1 MIGEIVSQPII
12 ALFWA
17 PLSVSK
23 QGGGGG
29 DGGGDGGGEGGSGD
43 SEGGGGEGGG
53 GDGGGGDG
61 GGGEGEM
68 AVHEPEPGCMPQVHP
83 ERQLLGVKHPVPD
96 WPALQLGIA
105 GPHTTKLPKVGELD
119 PHTLH

>member
-29 DGGGDGGGEGGSGD
+29 
-43 SEGGGGEGGG
+43 GGG
-53 GDGGGGDG
+53 GDGSDG
-61 GGGEGEM
+61 G
-68 AVHEPEPGCMPQVHP
+68 PGSAHGQK
-83 ERQLLGVKHPVPD
+83 R
-96 WPALQLGIA
+96 
-105 GPHTTKLPKVGELD
+105 
-119 PHTLH
+119 

>member
-29 DGGGDGGGEGGSGD
+29 GGDGGAARGEPPPQAQH
-43 SEGGGGEGGG
+43 
-53 GDGGGGDG
+53 
-61 GGGEGEM
+61 M
-68 AVHEPEPGCMPQVHP
+68 RLAVKS
-83 ERQLLGVKHPVPD
+83 LSS
-96 WPALQLGIA
+96 
-105 GPHTTKLPKVGELD
+105 
-119 PHTLH
+119 